1 MTNKISPHDKFFKS
15 IISDPKTAKEF
26 LQIHLPENIK
36 NIVDLN
42 TLKIQKDSFI
52 DNHLKTQL
60 VDLLFAT
67 NFRHE
72 KGYIYL
78 LFEHLSNPDKL
89 IAFRLIKYV
98 TQIMDRHLKQNNF
111 KKLPIVYPILFYT
124 GQQKYYYSTNIFDLF
139 EEHKKLA
146 KNIFLHPIKF
156 IDIKDVADDNAI
168 NNLQLTLML
177 KTFKYA
183 FEESEKL
190 FQIII
195 EDLKKADKNG
205 DFDLINIVVKYISI
219 VHKFEQHDD
228 FFENLAESLSEKSGD
243 NVMTIAEHYI
253 FKGKEKGREEGEK
266 KAFKQVIANLQQN
279 GFNPE
284 KIAKLIG
291 LPKEKVKNYLSNST
305 DKKSN

>member
-1 MTNKISPHDKFFKS
+1 MTNEISPHDKFFKS
-15 IISDPKTAKEF
+15 IISDLSVAKEF
-26 LQIHLPENIK
+26 LQINLPEDIK

-52 DNHLKTQL
+52 DNHLKTQF

-67 NFRHE
+67 NFHQE

-89 IAFRLIKYV
+89 ISFRLIKYV
-98 TQIMDRHLKQNNF
+98 LQIIDRHLKQNNT

-124 GQQKYYYSTNIFDLF
+124 GKQHYNYSTNIFDLF

-156 IDIKDVADDNAI
+156 IDVKNVADDNAI
-168 NNLQLTLML
+168 KNLQLALMI
-177 KTFKYA
+177 KTFKYV

-195 EDLKKADKNG
+195 EDLKRADKNG

-228 FFENLAESLSEKSGD
+228 FFENLAENLSEKSGD

-253 FKGKEKGREEGEK
+253 FKGEQKGKQKGKEK
-266 KAFKQVIANLQQN
+266 AYKQVISNLQQN
-279 GFNPE
+279 GFHPE

-291 LPKEKVKNYLSNST
+291 LPKEKVKNYLSET
-305 DKKSN
+305 LDKKSN